1 MKMVLDIAE
10 LPSQKKR
17 QFIFLIPQDLRSVF
31 NFFAAA

>member
-17 QFIFLIPQDLRSVF
+17 QFIFLTPQDLRLVL
-31 NFFAAA
+31 NVLQPY